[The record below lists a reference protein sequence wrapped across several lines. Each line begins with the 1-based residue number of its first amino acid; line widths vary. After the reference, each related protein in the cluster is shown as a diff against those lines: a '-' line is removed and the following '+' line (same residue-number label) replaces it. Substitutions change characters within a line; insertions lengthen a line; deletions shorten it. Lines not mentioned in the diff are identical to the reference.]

1 MIVEYIDDNRE
12 RFGVDP
18 ICRVLTEHG
27 MAIAPSTYY
36 ARKKA
41 GVVSE
46 TVLAEAY
53 AADEAFVSGTLGGVT
68 PVASID
74 GRALPT
80 QGFGP
85 VTARLSALYQDGI
98 SRAD

>member
-1 MIVEYIDDNRE
+1 MIVEYIDDHRE

-41 GVVSE
+41 RHSLRSSPGRGLRRQRSVRGLRAEPPCLRGSQA
-46 TVLAEAY
+46 LAR
-53 AADEAFVSGTLGGVT
+53 D
-68 PVASID
+68 VA
-74 GRALPT
+74 R
-80 QGFGP
+80 Q
-85 VTARLSALYQDGI
+85 ARRWVAIKWPD
-98 SRAD
+98 